1 MDKIEI
7 VIVTGMSGAGKTT
20 AMAAFENMAYRC
32 IDNYPIELL
41 GAFSEYLKDNT
52 AYSRIAMAVS
62 LDDAPKAIRFLS
74 NVDWLNVSVIFLD
87 CDDNIILKRYKET
100 RRSHPILISNK
111 ASTLLEAIE
120 YERKLARPISKE
132 ANVVIDTT
140 QLKGNKFQQILE
152 NQFNHQS
159 IDPFRI
165 SFVSFGYKHGIPKD
179 ADLLFDV
186 RFLPNPFYVDELRN
200 LTGNDKEV
208 YDYVLS
214 NEVKGTLKLNVKMSL
229 YNNVETNINKDFAYD
244 YTLKDKIGNI
254 NTVSISSN
262 EKISKGYIY
271 ANYDKKDGLNETI
284 YNENYIIDIAY
295 AGIENELELNQA
307 IDKFEINDEKNI
319 STTVGGTNY
328 TYNKKIKVAED
339 IFKKML
345 GKDGKIEVFK
355 TDKTKRD
362 TNRI

>member
-1 MDKIEI
+1 
-7 VIVTGMSGAGKTT
+7 
-20 AMAAFENMAYRC
+20 MAAFENMAYRC

-52 AYSRIAMAVS
+52 AYPRIAMAVS
-62 LDDAPKAIRFLS
+62 LGDAPKAIRFLS

-186 RFLPNPFYVDELRN
+186 RFLPNPFYIDELRN

-208 YDYVLS
+208 YDYVID
-214 NEVKGTLKLNVKMSL
+214 KP
-229 YNNVETNINKDFAYD
+229 ETQKFINKMTDLLD
-244 YTLKDKIGNI
+244 YLLD
-254 NTVSISSN
+254 
-262 EKISKGYIY
+262 E
-271 ANYDKKDGLNETI
+271 YDKEGKTHVVI
-284 YNENYIIDIAY
+284 
-295 AGIENELELNQA
+295 GIGC
-307 IDKFEINDEKNI
+307 
-319 STTVGGTNY
+319 TGGQHRSVSLTNY
-328 TYNKKIKVAED
+328 FADYYSEKYHVHR
-339 IFKKML
+339 L
-345 GKDGKIEVFK
+345 H
-355 TDKTKRD
+355 RD
-362 TNRI
+362 AIH

>member
-1 MDKIEI
+1 
-7 VIVTGMSGAGKTT
+7 
-20 AMAAFENMAYRC
+20 
-32 IDNYPIELL
+32 
-41 GAFSEYLKDNT
+41 
-52 AYSRIAMAVS
+52 
-62 LDDAPKAIRFLS
+62 
-74 NVDWLNVSVIFLD
+74 
-87 CDDNIILKRYKET
+87 
-100 RRSHPILISNK
+100 
-111 ASTLLEAIE
+111 
-120 YERKLARPISKE
+120 
-132 ANVVIDTT
+132 
-140 QLKGNKFQQILE
+140 
-152 NQFNHQS
+152 
-159 IDPFRI
+159 
-165 SFVSFGYKHGIPKD
+165 
-179 ADLLFDV
+179 
-186 RFLPNPFYVDELRN
+186 
-200 LTGNDKEV
+200 
-208 YDYVLS
+208 
-214 NEVKGTLKLNVKMSL
+214 MSL

-271 ANYDKKDGLNETI
+271 ANYDKKDGLNGTI

-345 GKDGKIEVFK
+345 GEDGKIEVFK